1 MERIKLYNKYAD
13 EYDLVFVRHIA
24 QIYTERD
31 DIVIRL
37 DNGHRIYTSF
47 SSILEAEAAID
58 EAIGA
63 TV

>member
-1 MERIKLYNKYAD
+1 MERIKLFNKYAD
-13 EYDLVFVRHIA
+13 EYDIVFVRHIA

-31 DIVIRL
+31 DVVIRL
-37 DNGHRIYTSF
+37 DNGHRIYTEFESVAD
-47 SSILEAEAAID
+47 AEKAID